1 MYDYALVTG
10 FISLL
15 ALLVNFYHRLV
26 AVEFLEALAL
36 LALIPLACLLFAFTH
51 LIQPMGNTRKAILF
65 GFVVT
70 CAFLIGGIPHV
81 HD

>member
-1 MYDYALVTG
+1 MYDFALVTG

-36 LALIPLACLLFAFTH
+36 LALIGVACLLFSFTH
-51 LIQPMGNTRKAILF
+51 LIQPAGNTRKAILF

-70 CAFLIGGIPHV
+70 CSFLIGGIPHV
-81 HD
+81 QN

>member
-1 MYDYALVTG
+1 MYDFALVTG

-36 LALIPLACLLFAFTH
+36 LGLILVACLLFAFIH
-51 LIQPMGNTRKAILF
+51 LIQPAGGFRKALLF

-81 HD
+81 QN